1 MHISKNYLHHQ
12 IHLETLQATQGLVH
26 KYSINTALI
35 CLISCCIPEIKP
47 STEEII
53 ATFALQSVD

>member
-1 MHISKNYLHHQ
+1 MHISKKYLHHQ

-26 KYSINTALI
+26 KYRINTALI

>member
-1 MHISKNYLHHQ
+1 MHISKNYLHYQ
-12 IHLETLQATQGLVH
+12 INLETLQATQGLLH
-26 KYSINTALI
+26 KYRINTALV

-53 ATFALQSVD
+53 ANIVLQSVD

>member
-12 IHLETLQATQGLVH
+12 IHLETLQATQGLVQ
-26 KYSINTALI
+26 KYRINTALI

-53 ATFALQSVD
+53 ANFALQSVD

>member
-1 MHISKNYLHHQ
+1 MHISKNYLHYQ

-26 KYSINTALI
+26 KYRINTALV

-53 ATFALQSVD
+53 ANIALQSVD